1 MLGAIYTGLSGMN
14 SYSRGLDVISN
25 NVANLN
31 TPGFKVAV
39 PRFSDMVF
47 RLTGG
52 AVTGSAGT
60 PARGAGVNVDPS
72 QLSFRQGEL
81 RDTGNSLDVAV
92 DGNGFFIVEQDGRR
106 LYTRA
111 GQFEFDSDGFLVERG
126 TGAKVQFST
135 ELQAIGAFNVDG
147 MRVFAPKATTEVV
160 VTGTLARG
168 GDQTTF
174 ELPSISAIDSAGGRH
189 TLKARFVRDSSDPLR
204 WAVEIVD
211 EDNTVLGSGEI
222 RFGLDGT
229 PHAESPPLTFTVT
242 PEDAPAFTATVKFGA
257 PGTFSGVS
265 SAAGS
270 TQSNLQVLRQDGVQV
285 GALTTL
291 AFDEKGALKL
301 TYSNGETKTVGNLL
315 LARFDAPD
323 ELTAL
328 GGALFS
334 SDSAQQPRLGTGLE
348 SGFGR
353 LVGGRVEL
361 SNVELTEQFTDLII
375 IQRGYQASSQMA
387 SVANELIQQLLAMD
401 GRK

>member
-1 MLGAIYTGLSGMN
+1 MLGAIFTGLSGMN
-14 SYSRGLDVISN
+14 SYAKGLDVISN

-52 AVTGSAGT
+52 AVAGSPGT

-111 GQFEFDSDGFLVERG
+111 GQFEFDADGFLVERG

-147 MRVFAPKATTEVV
+147 MRVFAPKATTEVI

-174 ELPSISAIDSAGGRH
+174 ELPSITVVDSAGGRH
-189 TLKARFVRDSSDPLR
+189 TVKARFVRDSTDPLR
-204 WAVEIVD
+204 WAVEVVD

-229 PHAESPPLTFTVT
+229 PHAESPPLSFTIT
-242 PEDAPAFTATVKFGA
+242 PDDAPAFTAMVKFGA

-265 SAAGS
+265 SAPGS
-270 TQSNLQVLRQDGVQV
+270 TQSSLQVLRQDGVQL

-291 AFDEKGALKL
+291 SFDEKGALKL

-328 GGALFS
+328 GGALFA
-334 SDSAQQPRLGTGLE
+334 SDSALQPRIGTGLE
-348 SGFGR
+348 GGFGR